1 MDCQFFVVSKNR
13 PKCVTTKLL
22 EKGGVD
28 YHIVV
33 EKEDVEKYVEAGH
46 DRKRL
51 IVLPASNRGYSYVVN
66 FCKNTYLRAGRPVV
80 VMDDDIANF
89 FYSIDGEAKCG
100 LSLKTPEELSEF
112 FEEFNREVMETDFEY
127 GTMGK
132 SAFDWSCTD
141 ISPRFKYGGIPHLIV
156 FKGLRTLELDF
167 DEKLELKCDIDYSLK
182 CMYLGIVYARFVRF
196 LLQSKM
202 NKEANQGGG
211 LQDVYERQERVQRAH
226 NIILKRWPLNAR
238 VDDKKKPINGV
249 PELRIVYK
257 KFDID
262 FDSVEV

>member
-1 MDCQFFVVSKNR
+1 MNCQFFVVSKNR

-22 EKGGVD
+22 KKGGVD

-46 DRKRL
+46 ERERL

-66 FCKNTYLRAGRPVV
+66 FCKNTYLREGRPVV

-100 LSLKTPEELSEF
+100 LSLKTPEELAEF

-132 SAFDWSCTD
+132 SASNTVASLISSC
-141 ISPRFKYGGIPHLIV
+141 SKA
-156 FKGLRTLELDF
+156 
-167 DEKLELKCDIDYSLK
+167 
-182 CMYLGIVYARFVRF
+182 YARW
-196 LLQSKM
+196 
-202 NKEANQGGG
+202 NW
-211 LQDVYERQERVQRAH
+211 
-226 NIILKRWPLNAR
+226 ILTKSW
-238 VDDKKKPINGV
+238 
-249 PELRIVYK
+249 
-257 KFDID
+257 
-262 FDSVEV
+262 S